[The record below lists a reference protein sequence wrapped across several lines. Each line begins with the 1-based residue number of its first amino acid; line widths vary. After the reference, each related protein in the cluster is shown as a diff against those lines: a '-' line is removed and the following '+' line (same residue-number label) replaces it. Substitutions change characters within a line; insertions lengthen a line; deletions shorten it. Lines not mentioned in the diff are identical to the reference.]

1 MGNRKQYQHQPTAKQ
16 RAPPRTAFP
25 RAILQITSSTNLLM
39 MKSSTRPL
47 PSQWCPMMFP
57 RTTWKTALPTTTG
70 TLAVTV
76 TPHWALPL
84 RGRRTHHLDSFS
96 IRLMNLITETRLVTM
111 TVMMTMMKTT
121 VLRLR
126 LRRRQSLRQLQTR
139 SLWSRSHLPAFNA
152 NKITLGGFWRQPN
165 QAARTTRG
173 SVRQSTWTVE
183 KAAILGSLTSL
194 PHLDGKSSFHNGG
207 ALFPDG
213 YQKSTKFPGS
223 PWICPVRSCR
233 QAHKTAFSLGD
244 HFKATHKRFMF
255 NDNMDGTLTVVGS
268 YSKRSQPGKCSPV
281 VVSRRPLDPREPPMV
296 EPEEPTGKARFP
308 PVAIQAKFDSE
319 SDSLDPEAFV
329 TGDIED
335 PARPARPSQVVRR
348 GSAQEMWQYIRPFL
362 TNHRDSAPKGNWVQD
377 VIHLPRVRD
386 IKWNEPRIK
395 ELPYMDSHPRD
406 ITALIIQVTGVEA
419 PTPCTAC
426 AQGRGPFS
434 GCVRISPQ
442 ASQEPRNSVLGCAN
456 CYYHCNQSK
465 CSHCS
470 AVVPRRDRQR
480 RERLTDKK
488 TIYNVKVL
496 SDRARGAVRPEK
508 SVQEPQASRTMVD
521 NSVEET
527 SQPRVKIYQPD
538 EIHSL
543 DMASRDRTYK
553 MIWGE
558 QGESISMCGA
568 LIPDRYD
575 LDPTVPGRPWVCPIR
590 SCRAVFK
597 KIVGLGS
604 HFAVSYPR

>member
-1 MGNRKQYQHQPTAKQ
+1 M
-16 RAPPRTAFP
+16 
-25 RAILQITSSTNLLM
+25 
-39 MKSSTRPL
+39 
-47 PSQWCPMMFP
+47 
-57 RTTWKTALPTTTG
+57 
-70 TLAVTV
+70 
-76 TPHWALPL
+76 
-84 RGRRTHHLDSFS
+84 
-96 IRLMNLITETRLVTM
+96 
-111 TVMMTMMKTT
+111 
-121 VLRLR
+121 
-126 LRRRQSLRQLQTR
+126 
-139 SLWSRSHLPAFNA
+139 
-152 NKITLGGFWRQPN
+152 
-165 QAARTTRG
+165 
-173 SVRQSTWTVE
+173 
-183 KAAILGSLTSL
+183 
-194 PHLDGKSSFHNGG
+194 
-207 ALFPDG
+207 
-213 YQKSTKFPGS
+213 
-223 PWICPVRSCR
+223 RSCR
-233 QAHKTAFSLGD
+233 QVHKTAFSLGD
-244 HFKATHKRFMF
+244 HFKVTHKRFMF
-255 NDNMDGTLTVVGS
+255 NDNMDGTLSVVGS
-268 YSKRSQPGKCSPV
+268 YSKRSQPGKYLPV

-296 EPEEPTGKARFP
+296 EPTEPTGKERFP
-308 PVAIQAKFDSE
+308 SEAIHAKSDSE
-319 SDSLDPEAFV
+319 SESLAPEAFV

-335 PARPARPSQVVRR
+335 PARPAGPSQVVRQGR
-348 GSAQEMWQYIRPFL
+348 AHEMWQYIRPFL

-406 ITALIIQVTGVEA
+406 ITALIVQVTGVEA

-442 ASQEPRNSVLGCAN
+442 ASQEPRNSVLACAN

-465 CSHCS
+465 CSHCA

-496 SDRARGAVRPEK
+496 SDRARGAVRLEK
-508 SVQEPQASRTMVD
+508 PVQEPQASRTTVD
-521 NSVEET
+521 NPVEDT

-543 DMASRDRTYK
+543 EMASKDRAYK
-553 MIWGE
+553 MIRGE
-558 QGESISMCGA
+558 KGESISMCGA

-575 LDPTVPGRPWVCPIR
+575 LDRTVPGRPWVCPIR

-604 HFAVSYPR
+604 HFAVSHTRRITTSFIAFLTSSCTGQASGKLVK